1 MKLYELEPEVAGGF
15 GENTVYSNL
24 NEVEQKRG
32 RSTITHLNYEFSGW
46 LGDELLETTPCF
58 IVTMS
63 LANDIEKSDLKGYK
77 FEDVEISTNDE
88 FKELYPM
95 ITLPE
100 FKRIIP
106 QGTVVVNSEVFH
118 NWSGDDFCISN
129 NFILI
134 VSERALNILKKHK
147 LVYCDVREINGY

>member
-15 GENTVYSNL
+15 GENTVFSNL

-106 QGTVVVNSEVFH
+106 KGTVAVNSEVFH

-147 LVYCDVREINGY
+147 LNYCDVRELNSY